1 MELEI
6 GTDILYTSAA
16 GTRKARIKNIRIAP
30 TARPG
35 FLNTWL
41 VLDIPVQAGV
51 THATSIQIPG
61 DDASL
66 KGFQVVRQDSC
77 LTLPESV

>member
-1 MELEI
+1 MELSI
-6 GTDILYTSAA
+6 GTEILYTSAA
-16 GTRKARIKNIRIAP
+16 GTRQARIKNIRIAP
-30 TARPG
+30 TAKPG

-41 VLDIPVQAGV
+41 TLDIPVQAGV

-66 KGFQVVRQDSC
+66 KGFHVVRQDSC